1 MKNKIS
7 EIIIIGL
14 IVFMLG
20 GILVSVKEN
29 GNQEITEIISDFE
42 ENSEYDTSGYV
53 SEYPF
58 DEDNAN
64 IIGRINGKIGNGVS
78 NIVNKTI
85 DLFFELIKK
94 VVS

>member
-7 EIIIIGL
+7 EIVLVGL

-20 GILVSVKEN
+20 GILVSVKGN
-29 GNQEITEIISDFE
+29 DNQEITEIISDFE
-42 ENSEYDTSGYV
+42 QNSEFDTNGYA
-53 SEYPF
+53 SDYPF
-58 DEDNAN
+58 NEDNTN
-64 IIGRINGKIGNGVS
+64 IIGRINEKIGSGIS
-78 NIVNKTI
+78 HIVNKSI